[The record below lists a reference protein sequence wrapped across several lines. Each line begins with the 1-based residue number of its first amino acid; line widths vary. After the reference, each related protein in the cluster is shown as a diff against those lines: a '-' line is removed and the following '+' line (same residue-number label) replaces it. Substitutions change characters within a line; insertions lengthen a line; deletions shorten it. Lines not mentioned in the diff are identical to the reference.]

1 MLLSRIVTRVK
12 RAMNRLQSRANYPL
26 DAQGIDSP
34 EATLCQGREFYI
46 VAPVS
51 GAGARGEAGAG
62 ECCIIQDGRHARS
75 RAAAVTF
82 CRDTRPQTV
91 RINIQPQREGA
102 QAW

>member
-1 MLLSRIVTRVK
+1 
-12 RAMNRLQSRANYPL
+12 MNRLQSKANYPP

-34 EATLCQGREFYI
+34 EATLCQGGESYI
-46 VAPVS
+46 VAPLSV
-51 GAGARGEAGAG
+51 AGTRREAAAG
-62 ECCIIQDGRHARS
+62 ECCLIQDGRHARS

-82 CRDTRPQTV
+82 CRDNRPQTV

>member
-1 MLLSRIVTRVK
+1 MNQMLFMTD
-12 RAMNRLQSRANYPL
+12 YPL

-34 EATLCQGREFYI
+34 EAALCQGGESYI

-51 GAGARGEAGAG
+51 GAGARGEAAAG
-62 ECCIIQDGRHARS
+62 ECCISIIQDGRHARI
-75 RAAAVTF
+75 RAAAMTF
-82 CRDTRPQTV
+82 CRDNRPQTA